1 MTIMVIAMVIFP
13 ACQSTAPPHGSWTGG
28 AGKGED
34 LRHHQG
40 GLGDHDDG
48 LDYHGGDGGVVG
60 KEDADGDIKKKIS
73 LVYEPKVCRCKS
85 MQPLYVA
92 IGCSGPPR
100 SRPNLERK
108 FHHKV
113 LVGAGS
119 GQGFSQNCMY
129 RGRGVGSSG
138 GRGGWLVI

>member
-48 LDYHGGDGGVVG
+48 LGDHDVGLGDHDVGLGDHDDGLDYHGGDGGVVG

-73 LVYEPKVCRCKS
+73 
-85 MQPLYVA
+85 
-92 IGCSGPPR
+92 
-100 SRPNLERK
+100 
-108 FHHKV
+108 
-113 LVGAGS
+113 
-119 GQGFSQNCMY
+119 
-129 RGRGVGSSG
+129 
-138 GRGGWLVI
+138 